1 MKQIPRWLL
10 IMKMLL
16 AKQYNDYRI
25 MCLITKCV
33 KLQNLERDSIE
44 GSQETVVSSFK
55 KSNMVMVCLQVLEL
69 SKSQVQRIG
78 TLLNTYLPKS
88 LSTLFNLTC
97 FMADAADQLVS
108 SKFICIPSILAAAT
122 SNILPGRI
130 K

>member
-33 KLQNLERDSIE
+33 KLQNLERNSIE

-97 FMADAADQLVS
+97 FMADQLVS